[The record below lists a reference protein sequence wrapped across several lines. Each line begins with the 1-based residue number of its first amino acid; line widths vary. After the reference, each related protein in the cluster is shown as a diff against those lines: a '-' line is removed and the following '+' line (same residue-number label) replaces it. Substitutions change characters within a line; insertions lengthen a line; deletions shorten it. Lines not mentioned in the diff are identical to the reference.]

1 MSRIKV
7 IQPEEADSPLKEI
20 YSELV
25 ARRGRLSEVMK
36 IQSLHP
42 ESIRSHVAFYMDIM
56 FDKTALMRAE
66 KELIAV
72 VVSVVNGCRY
82 CQVHH
87 CAALNAYWKD
97 EERIA
102 ALKRDYRGAELSQK
116 ELAMCVF
123 AVSLTKEP
131 SAHETKDYTVSL
143 REAGLTDEAILDVV
157 AVTSYF
163 NFVNRLVL
171 SLGVELEE
179 HNGEG
184 YNY

>member
-1 MSRIKV
+1 M
-7 IQPEEADSPLKEI
+7 KEI
-20 YSELV
+20 YDEMIEK
-25 ARRGRLSEVMK
+25 RGGLSEVLK

-42 ESIRSHVAFYMDIM
+42 QSIRSHVAFYMDIM
-56 FDKTALMRAE
+56 FSKTALTRAE

-72 VVSVVNGCRY
+72 VVSVANGCLY
-82 CQVHH
+82 CQAHH
-87 CAALNAYWKD
+87 GAALNAYWKN
-97 EERIA
+97 EQRVA
-102 ALKRDYRGAELSQK
+102 ALKKDFRDAGISPK
-116 ELAMCVF
+116 ELAMCHF

-131 SAHETKDYTVSL
+131 AAHETKDYTVSL

-179 HNGEG
+179 HKGEG
-184 YNY
+184 YKY